1 MADTLVGDATGS
13 APRLAPAERAEETSW
28 RGSVGGYLFLTPW
41 LIGFFGLTLG
51 PALVSLYLSFTDF
64 DLLGSPRWV
73 GAANYVRIATNDA
86 KFVSA
91 MHVTFLYVALA
102 VPLKLIF
109 ALLVAMV
116 LNKGIRG
123 LPLYRAMFYLPSLI
137 GASVAIAVLWRQLF
151 AGDGLLNQFLA
162 LFGIHG
168 PSWISDPDTAL
179 YTLVALSVWQFGSP
193 MIIFLAGLRQI
204 PKDVYEAAEIDGASR
219 AQQFFRITLPMLTP
233 VIFFN
238 GVVQTIDAFKAFT
251 PAFIIS
257 GGTGGPIDSTL
268 FYTLYLYQEAF
279 AYFRMGY
286 ASALAWILVVIVAA
300 FTALAFLSS
309 RYWVHYDG

>member
-1 MADTLVGDATGS
+1 
-13 APRLAPAERAEETSW
+13 
-28 RGSVGGYLFLTPW
+28 
-41 LIGFFGLTLG
+41 
-51 PALVSLYLSFTDF
+51 VSLYLSFTDF
-64 DLLGSPRWV
+64 DLLRSPNWV
-73 GAANYVRIATNDA
+73 GTANYVRIATADP
-86 KFVSA
+86 KFIAA
-91 MHVTFLYVALA
+91 MHVTFAYVALA
-102 VPLKLIF
+102 VPLKLVF
-109 ALLVAMV
+109 ALMVAV
-116 LNKGIRG
+116 ILNKGISG

-151 AGDGLLNQFLA
+151 EGDGLFNQFLA
-162 LFGIHG
+162 LFGVRG
-168 PSWISDPDTAL
+168 PSWVSNPDYSL
-179 YTLVALSVWQFGSP
+179 FTLVALSIWQFGSP

-204 PKDVYEAAEIDGASR
+204 RRDVYEAAEIDGASR
-219 AQQFFRITLPMLTP
+219 WQQFWKITLPLLTP

-238 GVVQTIDAFKAFT
+238 VVVQTIDAFKAFT

-286 ASALAWILVVIVAA
+286 ASALAWILVVIIAA
-300 FTALAFLSS
+300 FTAFAFLSS